1 MDFQTFRIYG
11 SMAVILGC
19 FIFLYPKLL
28 HPLIL
33 TMFGM
38 HEQPGNSRTEDMLP
52 PSLRGQHPHLASQQD
67 DVHENIKKMRHG
79 PHPGMRAA
87 AAEQAKQTKGSSGRG
102 GMMGVVLPMYAIG
115 IVVYLVYTLVKVFG
129 KKNNKSKSD
138 QRSSPTRGQETPQ
151 QSDTPEGEEGRVSPD
166 ALQRQLKKLQAFS
179 SSLQDN
185 EMKGM
190 DMRKLQERLAETEAQ
205 MSKILQAMQSVQN
218 KMGDVT
224 APSSSTNQNASA
236 AQKAED
242 GQNVNDII
250 GSSTESTPDSE
261 SYEIVNKSDRESSGE
276 EQEGS
281 PLETLGSK
289 TREEENNDD
298 ETKNDAEKEEEGDC
312 IEEVLLDDISK
323 PSEVDTTVRKRLVK
337 AEDTVDS

>member
-151 QSDTPEGEEGRVSPD
+151 QSDTPEGEE
-166 ALQRQLKKLQAFS
+166 
-179 SSLQDN
+179 
-185 EMKGM
+185 EGM